1 MFDPTAF
8 DNLKVVLEGIVYD
21 MDLNGMIQIL
31 DRNDFVNIAK
41 MERTY
46 NISFSLND
54 VSQHKT
60 ITVCLQLHFSFEDHY
75 DELVIKKDSLRCTYT
90 ISYQIPEILDD
101 ITDKRVRKLLN
112 RYYHQVNVKKI
123 HMEKNLE
130 NELFMELIVFDFIGE
145 TDVDKLRDSV
155 QKSISVIQELT
166 NLIQSTEEEK

>member
-75 DELVIKKDSLRCTYT
+75 DEFVSKKDPFGCTYT
-90 ISYQIPEILDD
+90 TIYQIPGNLND
-101 ITDKRVRKLLN
+101 ITDKRVRNLLSGH
-112 RYYHQVNVKKI
+112 YHHIKTKKI
-123 HMEKNLE
+123 LMEKNEE
-130 NELFMELIVFDFIGE
+130 NEMFTELIVNDFIGE
-145 TDVDKLRDSV
+145 TEVEKLRDSV
-155 QKSISVIQELT
+155 QKSLFVLNELT
-166 NLIQSTEEEK
+166 NLTQSMGDRQ

>member
-90 ISYQIPEILDD
+90 ISYQIPEVLDD

>member
-54 VSQHKT
+54 VSQHKN

-75 DELVIKKDSLRCTYT
+75 DELVKKKDSLRCTYT

>member
-166 NLIQSTEEEK
+166 KLIQSTEEEK